1 MDQIDVE
8 KMFDFDPW
16 LNCEHRN
23 RFGFQGT
30 EIFPLQTNIGQFFC
44 GVVCVLI
51 WMLIPWDTD
60 KWKMIAPRWARI
72 YISYVTNGIFINLA
86 LSVLCQQ
93 HTIWIYCCQQLLSRS
108 YVDFEWNSTQ
118 IIFANWIEMCTD
130 SVLQKLYVFF
140 FLFVASYFISFF
152 LFSSLVCHFN
162 VTSTHLLVFNA
173 SAEQIK
179 QTPEMFVACF
189 GLFLYNFHSF
199 LSNFIW
205 IHFYSV
211 KFIWFIQMCRLQFAF
226 GSYFDWDPIEISFL
240 RNKVSVENWN
250 RCSEI
255 LFFGCDRHCFRARRL
270 CEPIEYLIWSLLFLF
285 LNCFFNYLGIVTH
298 LVYEFCV
305 EIAFSSSS
313 SALDFFNFFT
323 RLLTAFSD
331 HLPSIDESSF
341 PFFHANK
348 RFTIGG
354 VNGNIL
360 KRMIV

>member
-1 MDQIDVE
+1 MHRNDDSLKSVAFWMSCYIYISLSFWWIRSTLQRGW
-8 KMFDFDPW
+8 FDPW

-23 RFGFQGT
+23 RFGVQCSGHGNFSIANRILDNFLWCCLCFNFDANSVRHRQM
-30 EIFPLQTNIGQFFC
+30 ENDRAPLSPHIHF
-44 GVVCVLI
+44 VC
-51 WMLIPWDTD
+51 D
-60 KWKMIAPRWARI
+60 KWHI
-72 YISYVTNGIFINLA
+72 YQLGTLC
-86 LSVLCQQ
+86 LCQQ

-130 SVLQKLYVFF
+130 SVLRKLYVFF

-211 KFIWFIQMCRLQFAF
+211 KCIWFIQMCRLQFA
-226 GSYFDWDPIEISFL
+226 
-240 RNKVSVENWN
+240 
-250 RCSEI
+250 
-255 LFFGCDRHCFRARRL
+255 
-270 CEPIEYLIWSLLFLF
+270 
-285 LNCFFNYLGIVTH
+285 
-298 LVYEFCV
+298 
-305 EIAFSSSS
+305 
-313 SALDFFNFFT
+313 
-323 RLLTAFSD
+323 
-331 HLPSIDESSF
+331 
-341 PFFHANK
+341 
-348 RFTIGG
+348 
-354 VNGNIL
+354 
-360 KRMIV
+360 